1 MSRIQPRKRFDLW
14 LAMKKMA
21 LSGFV
26 IFTFLAYVIDQHLTA
41 NKQTANTQPVD
52 PGLSATTPPQSQ
64 TFSQPQNQ
72 TFTQPQTSFSQAQQA
87 QPPAPTQ
94 APPAAQQP
102 AAPQQGQ
109 YKDGTYN
116 GNVADAYYGMLQVQA
131 VIQNG
136 KLSQVQILQ
145 YPHDRRTS
153 QYINSQALPWLQ
165 QEAVQAQSANVDF
178 ISGATLSS
186 NAFQQS
192 LQSALQ
198 SAHG

>member
-1 MSRIQPRKRFDLW
+1 
-14 LAMKKMA
+14 MKKMA

-26 IFTFLAYVIDQHLTA
+26 IFTFIAYVIDQHLTA
-41 NKQTANTQPVD
+41 SKQAATAQPVD
-52 PGLSATTPPQSQ
+52 PSAASNLPTGQTLNRTQPQTDPNQS
-64 TFSQPQNQ
+64 FSQPQAS
-72 TFTQPQTSFSQAQQA
+72 FVQPT

-94 APPAAQQP
+94 APTAQAQP
-102 AAPQQGQ
+102 AQPAQQGQ

-153 QYINSQALPWLQ
+153 QYINSQALPWLE

-186 NAFQQS
+186 QAFQQS
-192 LQSALQ
+192 LQTALQ
-198 SAHG
+198 SARG